1 MYLISQVWLNQ
12 KFNIVISESPK
23 THQRQLNKL
32 QELGGSI
39 VSNDCSADTLGSVI
53 VNGKRS
59 VWPLTKAEAIEQ
71 GSETN
76 G

>member
-12 KFNIVISESPK
+12 KFNIVISESPA

-39 VSNDCSADTLGSVI
+39 VANDCSADTLGSVI

-59 VWPLTKAEAIEQ
+59 PWPLTKTEAIEQ

>member
-12 KFNIVISESPK
+12 KFTIVISESPT

-32 QELGGSI
+32 QELGGSVI
-39 VSNDCSADTLGSVI
+39 SSDCSADTLGSVI

-71 GSETN
+71 RSESN